1 MTFFPSAHKNK
12 NELLHSQIRKIMSL
26 QAEIFLPT
34 SIKGAR
40 VSEMWIHDISK
51 DLREIRGI
59 PGYVFTNFCNISQI
73 FF

>member
-40 VSEMWIHDISK
+40 VSEM
-51 DLREIRGI
+51 
-59 PGYVFTNFCNISQI
+59 
-73 FF
+73 